1 LQPLVLTKDI
11 IITYFLNLPLR
22 HNGGYVFNNQLNYDN
37 FDDHFYNDDDDHNH
51 CGSDNGGKCL

>member
-1 LQPLVLTKDI
+1 MQPLVLTKDI
-11 IITYFLNLPLR
+11 IITYFLDLRLR

-37 FDDHFYNDDDDHNH
+37 FDDHFNDDNDHNH